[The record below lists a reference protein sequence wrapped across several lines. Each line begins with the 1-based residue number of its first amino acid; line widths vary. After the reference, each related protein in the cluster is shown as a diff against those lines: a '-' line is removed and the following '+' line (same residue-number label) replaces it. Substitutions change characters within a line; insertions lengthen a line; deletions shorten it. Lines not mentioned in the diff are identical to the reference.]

1 MVEAEQKPKMNE
13 KKIPKRYLLTTLK
26 EDGYYEP
33 MTDTEF
39 EQFKIK
45 NPALAK
51 YFESTDDD
59 EEMTPIQQLSVPEV
73 PETAPIFDQ
82 WEKAAQRLLQT
93 LKRNPKAYIFAEP
106 VNVEALRIP
115 DYFTLVKK
123 PMDFGTINMKLKDSQ
138 YNKLQEFMDDMELVF
153 YNCRLYNGVESEV
166 GMIGKW
172 LNEEY
177 LRLVDQLYFSFYTSQ
192 SE

>member
-123 PMDFGTINMKLKDSQ
+123 LMDFATINMKLKYSQ
-138 YNKLQEFMDDMELVF
+138 YNKLHEFMYDLILFV
-153 YNCRLYNGVESEV
+153 YNCWLFNVVE
-166 GMIGKW
+166 
-172 LNEEY
+172 
-177 LRLVDQLYFSFYTSQ
+177 R
-192 SE
+192 